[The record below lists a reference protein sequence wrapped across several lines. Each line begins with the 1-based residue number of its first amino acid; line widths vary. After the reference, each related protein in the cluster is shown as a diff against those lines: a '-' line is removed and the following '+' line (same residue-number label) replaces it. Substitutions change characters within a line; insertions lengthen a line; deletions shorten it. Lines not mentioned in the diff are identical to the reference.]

1 MSDENVKTEIQGSV
15 AVLRLD
21 DGKANALS
29 VATQQAIHAGLDR
42 AEKEAQSL
50 ILTGRPGRF
59 SGGFDL
65 SVIGAGDANAM
76 REMVRG
82 GAELALRLYEFP
94 IPVIAACSGHA
105 IAMGAVLLLSA
116 DTRIGIEGNF
126 KIGLNEVAIRMTL
139 PRFAVEFA
147 QDRLSRRHLQRALN
161 LAEIYSPAGAMDAGY
176 LDRVVAPEALL
187 DEAVAEANRYDPLDR
202 RAHLGTKRNLRG
214 ATIERIRASLAE
226 I

>member
-1 MSDENVKTEIQGSV
+1 MSDKIVTTEILDGV

-29 VATQQAIHAGLDR
+29 LATQAAIHAGLDH

-50 ILTGRPGRF
+50 VFAGRPGRF

-65 SVIGAGDANAM
+65 SVIQGGDPTAM
-76 REMVRG
+76 REMLKG

-94 IPVIAACSGHA
+94 IPVVMACTGHA

-116 DTRIGIEGNF
+116 DTRIGVDGDF

-139 PRFAVEFA
+139 PMFAIELA
-147 QDRLSRRHLQRALN
+147 RDRLSRRHLQRAVN
-161 LAEIYSPAGAMDAGY
+161 LAEIYAPQDAVDAGY
-176 LDRVVAPEALL
+176 LDRAVAPDALL
-187 DEAVAEANRYDPLDR
+187 DEALAEARRYEPLDQ
-202 RAHLGTKRNLRG
+202 RAHHGSKRNLRG
-214 ATIERIRASLAE
+214 ATIARIRASLDE
-226 I
+226 L